1 MFFRKCLKKNS
12 VVILRRFALGRISG
26 MRIDYYAYH
35 SRMRNIN
42 PGIKMLLAVGT
53 LLLTVGADRLIL
65 SLFVILT
72 MSGVTLIM
80 GRTPV
85 RVYLHYM
92 SVPLTFMLVSGFMI
106 AAQFSGSAVGEWN
119 LDLSLFFVCFTGESI
134 TQSVKVFC
142 KAFAGVSALYMM
154 SFSTPMNEIISV
166 LQKMHMPRLLVEL
179 MGLIYRY
186 IFILYDVAERMQVA
200 ARARLGDRSFRQ
212 SLRTFAAIAGNLF
225 LISLKKANAYYDALL
240 ARGYDGKLEFLQEE
254 TPVKARQ
261 AIGVAVYFIMLC
273 AVIMLSFNSRFM

>member
-1 MFFRKCLKKNS
+1 
-12 VVILRRFALGRISG
+12 

-42 PGIKMLLAVGT
+42 PGIKMLLAIGT
-53 LLLTVGADRLIL
+53 LLLTVSADRLIL

-106 AAQFSGSAVGEWN
+106 AAQFSGSEVGEWN
-119 LDLSLFFVCFTGESI
+119 FDLSLFFVCFTGESI
-134 TQSVKVFC
+134 MQSVKVFC

-186 IFILYDVAERMQVA
+186 IFILYDVAERMHIA
-200 ARARLGDRSFRQ
+200 AKSRLGDKSFIQ

-240 ARGYDGKLEFLQEE
+240 ARGYDGKLEFLHEE

-261 AIGVAVYFIMLC
+261 AICVAVYFIVLC